1 MPISQLAE
9 YISQVISARARL
21 AAYLLPN
28 SEEVPEGLDSLP
40 AECLLDFNVISE
52 CMKDAGKD
60 IRRLIPLQVTEN
72 FQHSINRWTDWNSSD
87 RDHILAIS
95 DIHGRIRRCTTLR
108 LPLTSAT
115 ST

>member
-1 MPISQLAE
+1 MLAHVMPISQLAE

-72 FQHSINRWTDWNSSD
+72 LF
-87 RDHILAIS
+87 
-95 DIHGRIRRCTTLR
+95 
-108 LPLTSAT
+108 SAFNK
-115 ST
+115 SMD